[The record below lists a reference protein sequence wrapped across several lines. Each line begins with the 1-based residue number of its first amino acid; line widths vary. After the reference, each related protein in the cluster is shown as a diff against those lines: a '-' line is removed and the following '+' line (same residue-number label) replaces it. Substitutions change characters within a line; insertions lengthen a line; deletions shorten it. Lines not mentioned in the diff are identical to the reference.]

1 MHLSIRSKLLA
12 AILGTT
18 VLMTLACAVTLFQ
31 FRAAVATFATDVAST
46 DTAALHASQLLSEFQ
61 LQQHDLQELLLRGSD
76 PALYREYLS
85 AFEADGAGV
94 VKGFDALK
102 IEVGAIGDS
111 RARTN
116 LDAFTAGYKNY
127 NDAVAST
134 LPLLT
139 SPAGFN
145 QTGADATMNGED
157 QVAHAALTDLSAELN
172 ALAASRAAA
181 QTDGAARMIAA
192 MMAMIAA
199 AFALAFGLAVFVSRR
214 IAADAKRVLSLVQSV
229 AGNEIA
235 AMEAGLS
242 ALAAND
248 LTFCPV
254 PQTVPIPNPGSDEIG
269 QTATAANSMLE
280 KIDATMA
287 SYQTARMNLTTALR
301 TVKEAAASVTAA
313 SREMNAA
320 TDQAGGATNQIAGTI
335 VQVAAGASQQAEA
348 SSATWVLVRE
358 LTTVADEVRSGAMET
373 SAKVNAASNSL
384 TEMAAAIAQ
393 TSQASDEVARRT
405 EATAAAADNGRLAVR
420 QTVEGMGRIKTA
432 VEEAS
437 IKVTELGAKD
447 DQIGAIV
454 ETIDD
459 IAEQT
464 NLLALNAAIEA
475 ARAGEQGRGFAVVA
489 DEVRK
494 LAERSS
500 RATKEIAA
508 LVAQVQQGSQEAVSA
523 MQIGAR
529 EVVEGAEL
537 AGRSGAALAEI
548 DGAVNATRAAVAN
561 ISIAVGAM
569 RESSAGVMS
578 ATDSIAAIA
587 STTSGVAGRMAGSIA
602 AAGMSMESIAAISEE
617 NSASAEEV
625 SAATEQMSGQV
636 QEVVAAAAKLTQMA
650 AGLDALVAQFQ
661 LDTAHRSTGS
671 YEPPSLRH
679 VA

>member
-18 VLMTLACAVTLFQ
+18 VLMTLASAMTLFQ
-31 FRAAVATFATDVAST
+31 FKAAVGTFAGEVDDA
-46 DTAALHASQLLSEFQ
+46 DMAALHASQLLSTFQ

-76 PALYREYLS
+76 PPLYQMYLS
-85 AFEADGAGV
+85 AFRADGAGV

-102 IEVGAIGDS
+102 IEVGAIGDPKAKAS
-111 RARTN
+111 
-116 LDAFTAGYKNY
+116 LDAFVAGYQNY
-127 NDAVAST
+127 NKSVAAA

-157 QVAHAALTDLSAELN
+157 RAAHGALTDLSAELS

-181 QTDGAARMIAA
+181 QIDAATRMIVV
-192 MMAMIAA
+192 MIAMTA
-199 AFALAFGLAVFVSRR
+199 VAFALAIGLALFVSRR
-214 IAADAKRVLSLVQSV
+214 IAADAKRVLRLVQSV

-248 LTFCPV
+248 LTFSSQ
-254 PQTVPIPNPGSDEIG
+254 PQTIPIPNPGSDEIG

-287 SYQTARMNLTTALR
+287 SYQTARMNLTTTLR

-313 SREMNAA
+313 SQEMNEAA
-320 TDQAGGATNQIAGTI
+320 GQAGQATNQIAGTI
-335 VQVAAGASQQAEA
+335 GQVAAGASEQAGA
-348 SSATWVLVRE
+348 SSATWELVRE
-358 LTTVADEVRSGAMET
+358 LTAVADEVRSGALET
-373 SAKVNAASNSL
+373 SAKVDAASTL
-384 TEMAAAIAQ
+384 LAYMATAITQ
-393 TSQASDEVARRT
+393 TSQASDEVTRRA
-405 EATAAAADNGRLAVR
+405 EATAAAADNGWLAVR

-437 IKVTELGAKD
+437 VKVTELGAKD

-523 MQIGAR
+523 MRIGAR

-548 DGAVNATRAAVAN
+548 EGAVNATRAAVAN
-561 ISIAVGAM
+561 IGIAVGAM

-578 ATDSIAAIA
+578 ATAAIAAIA
-587 STTSGVAGRMAGSIA
+587 ATTSGVAGRMAGSIS
-602 AAGMSMESIAAISEE
+602 AAGQSMGSIAAISEE

-636 QEVVAAAAKLTQMA
+636 QEVVASAAKLAHMA
-650 AGLDALVAQFQ
+650 GELDALVAQFR
-661 LDTAHRSTGS
+661 LETAYRSVGS
-671 YEPPSLRH
+671 HELASLRH